1 MHLLSLLILTS
12 SLLTVI
18 LSHPLALRQSDAVQP
33 PFYLL
38 RTITT
43 APKSEKS
50 NLYVSAYHTGAGL
63 NDAVLTPNIA
73 RASKGFL
80 NDTYQAF
87 DFETDFPWGMMMAG
101 NANYAGE
108 FTCSITTGIR
118 LVKVDS
124 GLELVRCKLI

>member
-18 LSHPLALRQSDAVQP
+18 LSHPLVLRQSDAFRP
-33 PFYLL
+33 SFYLL

-43 APKSEKS
+43 APKNEKS

-63 NDAVLTPNIA
+63 NDAVLTPEIT

-87 DFETDFPWGMMMAG
+87 DFETDFSWGMRMAG

-108 FTCSITTGIR
+108 FSCSIAIGIR
-118 LVKVDS
+118 LVKMDS
-124 GLELVRCKLI
+124 GLELVLCS